1 MEVSVAVDTETE
13 VSVAVEVAVDKA
25 VVVAVAVSVD
35 VDVAVA
41 VDIIGLFQVFVG
53 KHPVN
58 PGGGQTNPLGTLTVI
73 LGVCTGTTIVHVEYS
88 EHGARMVRAVGRG

>member
-25 VVVAVAVSVD
+25 VDVAVD
-35 VDVAVA
+35 VNVAVA

-88 EHGARMVRAVGRG
+88 EHGARIVLAVGRG

>member
-1 MEVSVAVDTETE
+1 MDVSVAVDTETE

-25 VVVAVAVSVD
+25 VVVAVAVS
-35 VDVAVA
+35 VAVA

-88 EHGARMVRAVGRG
+88 EHGARIVRAVGRG

>member
-25 VVVAVAVSVD
+25 VDVAVD
-35 VDVAVA
+35 VNVAVA

>member
-1 MEVSVAVDTETE
+1 MAVETDTLMEVSVAVDTETE

-35 VDVAVA
+35 VAVA
-41 VDIIGLFQVFVG
+41 VDIIGLFQMLAG
-53 KHPVN
+53 KHPVI

-73 LGVCTGTTIVHVEYS
+73 LGVCTGTTIVHVE
-88 EHGARMVRAVGRG
+88 

>member
-25 VVVAVAVSVD
+25 VVVAVAVS
-35 VDVAVA
+35 VAVA

-88 EHGARMVRAVGRG
+88 EHGARIVRAVGRG